1 MNPLFGVR
9 PPSGSIASLAV
20 STFVSTCLCQFVRS
34 HLLLRVIPPQPRAML
49 LLFPRRCRPP
59 SHSSINSRSASPNV
73 STGTFPVIVRYDD
86 MLESVVMFLISCCVA
101 ALVIYLVIWVLGDVI
116 GLALPPKVIQIL
128 WVIFALI
135 VILML
140 VQLLLPHIGGLRL
153 H

>member
-1 MNPLFGVR
+1 
-9 PPSGSIASLAV
+9 
-20 STFVSTCLCQFVRS
+20 
-34 HLLLRVIPPQPRAML
+34 
-49 LLFPRRCRPP
+49 
-59 SHSSINSRSASPNV
+59 
-73 STGTFPVIVRYDD
+73 